1 MPREVVTDDYRGPG
15 RRDVETSWHLDKK
28 IPISFIASL
37 VLLTVSGF
45 SAYRELKTDVELVK
59 ATGVTLTVMDAKI
72 SADHQ
77 QSLVAI
83 ASQLTT
89 INSRMDQL
97 YALLLSRSK
106 QVTN

>member
-1 MPREVVTDDYRGPG
+1 MAKEIVTEDYKGPG
-15 RRDVETSWHLDKK
+15 RRDIETSWHLDKK

-59 ATGVTLTVMDAKI
+59 ANGVTLGQIDARM
-72 SADHQ
+72 ATDHQ
-77 QSLVAI
+77 ASLVAI
-83 ASQLTT
+83 ATQLTT

-97 YALLLSRSK
+97 YALLITRSK
-106 QVTN
+106 RSE